1 MRAVESHSFR
11 RFSRFGRRLEDA
23 LPNSLRTPA
32 VEAIVDRLGRPIFRR
47 TIDPSTSALEHMH
60 DPAQNAPIVLRLHAT
75 AIAWNKRLNPRPLPV
90 AKPKQVRPHLLAP
103 IRLTNPL
110 NLNMVNW
117 VLTLKV
123 PCNGRLFPF
132 PAVIWGKAYRKVCK
146 SWVVPGTRRRSL
158 AMPMPMNKRLTTAA
172 RRRRSRH

>member
-1 MRAVESHSFR
+1 MRFDMRAVESHSFR

-103 IRLTNPL
+103 Q
-110 NLNMVNW
+110 
-117 VLTLKV
+117 
-123 PCNGRLFPF
+123 
-132 PAVIWGKAYRKVCK
+132 
-146 SWVVPGTRRRSL
+146 
-158 AMPMPMNKRLTTAA
+158 A
-172 RRRRSRH
+172 RFAKGPSRN

>member
-1 MRAVESHSFR
+1 MRFDMRAVESHSFR

-103 IRLTNPL
+103 PIRLTNPL

-117 VLTLKV
+117 VLTLV
-123 PCNGRLFPF
+123 RP
-132 PAVIWGKAYRKVCK
+132 KARARKISK
-146 SWVVPGTRRRSL
+146 PTDSWMGVLGSDAEVTVADDL
-158 AMPMPMNKRLTTAA
+158 AAQSNRY
-172 RRRRSRH
+172 

>member
-1 MRAVESHSFR
+1 MPIACSDAPPFSAASAAMRFDMRAVESHSFR
-11 RFSRFGRRLEDA
+11 RFSRFGRRLEDR

-90 AKPKQVRPHLLAP
+90 TKTSSPASVGPP

-117 VLTLKV
+117 V
-123 PCNGRLFPF
+123 
-132 PAVIWGKAYRKVCK
+132 
-146 SWVVPGTRRRSL
+146 
-158 AMPMPMNKRLTTAA
+158 
-172 RRRRSRH
+172 

>member
-1 MRAVESHSFR
+1 MRFDMRAVESHSFR

-75 AIAWNKRLNPRPLPV
+75 VGP
-90 AKPKQVRPHLLAP
+90 P

-117 VLTLKV
+117 VLTLV
-123 PCNGRLFPF
+123 PDP
-132 PAVIWGKAYRKVCK
+132 
-146 SWVVPGTRRRSL
+146 
-158 AMPMPMNKRLTTAA
+158 
-172 RRRRSRH
+172 